1 MLTNTC
7 PVEIWPHVFSYLYT
21 RDLVILSHCCK
32 RLYDIAE
39 DVLKQRQDLHR
50 LLATF
55 VKDVDRFRLLMM
67 HTGAV
72 IVGNIATSF
81 FAGEVPGNVYCN
93 SLDVV
98 LSIPGTSPAKKEVA
112 IFPTMRA
119 PVCIISNRNLH
130 L

>member
-7 PVEIWPHVFSYLYT
+7 PVEIWLHIFSYLYT

-39 DVLKQRQDLHR
+39 DIRKQRQDLHL

-55 VKDVDRFRLLMM
+55 VTCTDVDRFRLLMM
-67 HTGAV
+67 HTDAV

-81 FAGEVPGNVYCN
+81 FAGEVPGNVY
-93 SLDVV
+93 LDVV
-98 LSIPGTSPAKKEVA
+98 LSSTDTVSYESWFSLLQGA
-112 IFPTMRA
+112 
-119 PVCIISNRNLH
+119 CG
-130 L
+130 